1 MSGVRRRDEGL
12 ASEIEQIRQALGAVA
27 LALPAVF
34 WVYRCQ
40 DGRWWARREG
50 DDMER
55 CFGSKADARAHV
67 ELLAA
72 RCRSWRLFVEDENG
86 GFAEAHAG
94 WPAAARRLIGEDGAP
109 VDPD

>member
-34 WVYRCQ
+34 WVSRCQ

-50 DDMER
+50 DDRER
-55 CFGSKADARAHV
+55 RFESKADACAHV

-72 RCRSWRLFVEDENG
+72 RCRSWRLFIEDENG
-86 GFAEAHAG
+86 GFAEEHAR
-94 WPAAARRLIGEDGAP
+94 WPAAMRRVIGENGAP

>member
-12 ASEIEQIRQALGAVA
+12 AREIEQIRQALGAVA
-27 LALPAVF
+27 LAVPAVF
-34 WVYRCQ
+34 WVYRRQ

-50 DDMER
+50 DDRER
-55 CFGSKADARAHV
+55 CFESKADACAHV

-86 GFAEAHAG
+86 GFAAEHAG
-94 WPAAARRLIGEDGAP
+94 WPAAMRRLIGEDGAP

>member
-12 ASEIEQIRQALGAVA
+12 AREIEHIRHALGAVA
-27 LALPAVF
+27 LAAPAVF
-34 WVYRCQ
+34 WVYRRQ

-50 DDMER
+50 DELER
-55 CFGSKADARAHV
+55 CFESKADACAHV

-86 GFAEAHAG
+86 GFAAEHAG
-94 WPAAARRLIGEDGAP
+94 WPAAMRRLIGEDGAP